1 MSKGDALH
9 RLVHSLELNEKRYFK
24 LQSSLQKKNS
34 NLTQLFDF
42 LCKVPE
48 YSEEQVRKTFAG
60 ERFLDQLAVT
70 QNHLYEQ
77 VLKAMRSYHLKRSID
92 FKLQGMMQDV
102 QFLFEKGLT
111 DQSELLLRRVRKAAL
126 KHDSFMILLMV
137 VEWETKLV
145 AEGFFIGKDEADLD
159 SLSDQY
165 YELLGF
171 LQNER
176 EYMDLQFKVFNNY
189 YKIGVERKNEE
200 YKTNDQIIN
209 QFALKQYDR
218 ALTFRSR
225 ISFLNIHAQYNKING
240 NWEEAYRYRK
250 ELLELVSERFG
261 ASFEPDAVKRYFVAL
276 NNLVPICM
284 KLGRYTEV
292 EELLNE
298 LDTIEERSFAT
309 HYSIELGQRIRYQG
323 MIGRLALYTRL
334 SRVEEGLAIVA
345 VIHEEL
351 EALEHYPRRYVTT
364 HLYFNAAYFLFSV
377 GRYSDAMR
385 FTNRILNDSDVRNI
399 EDLHA
404 STRMLTMMLQYELG
418 RSELMEYMAKSAKR
432 YLVKLEG
439 LYGFETI
446 MLDNMKKLS
455 SSRPPKSMRQFFTR
469 LKEQLLEAGY
479 EPGERNAL
487 STLDIVAWVDSKI
500 EDRPLT
506 IILKE
511 KNERRRAATG
521 Q

>member
-9 RLVHSLELNEKRYFK
+9 DLIHSLELNEKRYFK

-42 LCKVPE
+42 LCKVPA
-48 YSEEQVRKTFAG
+48 YDEEQVRKAFEG

-77 VLKAMRSYHLKRSID
+77 ILKAMRSYHLKRSID

-102 QFLFEKGLT
+102 QFLFEKGLAE
-111 DQSELLLRRVRKAAL
+111 QSETLLRRVRKAAM
-126 KHDSFMILLMV
+126 KHDSFMILLAV
-137 VEWETKLV
+137 VEWETRLT

-189 YKIGVERKNEE
+189 YKIGVERQNEE

-209 QFALKQYDR
+209 QFALKHYDR
-218 ALTFRSR
+218 ALTYRSR

-240 NWEEAYRYRK
+240 NWEEAYRYRRQ
-250 ELLELVSERFG
+250 LLDLVSEHFG
-261 ASFEPDAVKRYFVAL
+261 ASFEPEAVKRYFVAL
-276 NNLVPICM
+276 NNLIPICM
-284 KLGRYTEV
+284 KLGRYDEV
-292 EELLNE
+292 EHLLNE
-298 LDTIEERSFAT
+298 ADTIEERSFAT

-334 SRVEEGLAIVA
+334 GRVGDGAAIIDRINEEI
-345 VIHEEL
+345 
-351 EALEHYPRRYVTT
+351 EALEKYPRRYVAM
-364 HLYFNAAYFLFSV
+364 HLYFNVAYYLFTV
-377 GRYSDAMR
+377 GRNSEGIRYC
-385 FTNRILNDSDVRNI
+385 NRILNDNEVRNI

-404 STRMLTMMLQYELG
+404 STRILAIMLQYEIG
-418 RSELMEYMAKSAKR
+418 RSELLEYLARSAKR

-439 LYGFETI
+439 LYGYENI
-446 MLDNMKKLS
+446 MLTFMKRLS
-455 SSRPPKSMRQFFTR
+455 SSRPPKSMDTVFAKLREE
-469 LKEQLLEAGY
+469 LVEAGY

-487 STLDIVAWVDSKI
+487 STLDLLSWVDSKLQK
-500 EDRPLT
+500 RPLVD
-506 IILKE
+506 ILKE
-511 KNERRRAATG
+511 KNERRRTA
-521 Q
+521 

>member
-9 RLVHSLELNEKRYFK
+9 KLVHSLELNEKRYFK

-34 NLTQLFDF
+34 NLAQLFDF
-42 LCKVPE
+42 LSRVPE
-48 YSEEQVRKTFAG
+48 YNEEQVRKSFEG

-77 VLKAMRSYHLKRSID
+77 ILKAMRSYHLKRSVD

-111 DQSELLLRRVRKAAL
+111 EQSEFLLRRVRKAAQ
-126 KHDSFMILLMV
+126 KHESFMILLMV
-137 VEWETKLV
+137 VEWETRLV

-159 SLSDQY
+159 LLSDQY

-189 YKIGVERKNEE
+189 YKIGVERLNEE

-209 QFALKQYDR
+209 QFALKQFDR
-218 ALTFRSR
+218 ALTYRSR

-240 NWEEAYRYRK
+240 NWEEAYVYRK
-250 ELLELVSERFG
+250 QLLDLVSERFG
-261 ASFEPDAVKRYFVAL
+261 ASFEPEAVKRYFVAL
-276 NNLVPICM
+276 NNLVPICI
-284 KLGRYTEV
+284 KLGRYDEV
-292 EELLNE
+292 EQLLNE
-298 LDTIEERSFAT
+298 ADNIEERSFAT
-309 HYSIELGQRIRYQG
+309 HYSIELGQRIRLQG

-334 SRVEEGLAIVA
+334 GKVEAGEAVVERINGELDMLA
-345 VIHEEL
+345 
-351 EALEHYPRRYVTT
+351 HYPRRYVTT
-364 HLYFNAAYFLFSV
+364 HLYFNAAYFLFTI
-377 GRYSDAMR
+377 GRHSDAIR

-404 STRMLTMMLQYELG
+404 STRLLAMMLQYELG
-418 RSELMEYMAKSAKR
+418 RSELMDYLARSAKR

-439 LYGFETI
+439 LYDFETI
-446 MLDNMKKLS
+446 MLNHMKKLS
-455 SSRPPKSMRQFFTR
+455 SSRPPKSMRLFFTQLR
-469 LKEQLLEAGY
+469 DELLKAGY

-487 STLDIVAWVDSKI
+487 STLDILSWVDSKI
-500 EDRPLT
+500 QDRPLT
-506 IILKE
+506 VILKE
-511 KNERRRAATG
+511 KNERRRTT
-521 Q
+521 